1 MAAAGIE
8 PVGVSGEPR
17 PCRWMGRDRI
27 VPGLMYAQLAVDIKD
42 RGSDSIFVREGRG
55 LFALNPNVAQ
65 ELPLVERPGSPEKE
79 RNSDAGDRL
88 SFTDAAERV
97 LMESSDREPLHYG
110 AITERA
116 LERGLIRTEGR
127 TPAATMYSSVLTEM
141 RRSREHLSV
150 GRIPTWR
157 CRTDC

>member
-1 MAAAGIE
+1 LHHREITNRVLAQKLWTTEGKT
-8 PVGVSGEPR
+8 PWNTVN
-17 PCRWMGRDRI
+17 
-27 VPGLMYAQLAVDIKD
+27 AQLAVDIKD

-65 ELPLVERPGSPEKE
+65 KLPLVERPGSPEKE
-79 RNSDAGDRL
+79 RNSDAGDRM

-127 TPAATMYSSVLTEM
+127 TPPATMYSSIFTEM
-141 RRSREHLSV
+141 RRRETRGESPRPV
-150 GRIPTWR
+150 RPQN
-157 CRTDC
+157 